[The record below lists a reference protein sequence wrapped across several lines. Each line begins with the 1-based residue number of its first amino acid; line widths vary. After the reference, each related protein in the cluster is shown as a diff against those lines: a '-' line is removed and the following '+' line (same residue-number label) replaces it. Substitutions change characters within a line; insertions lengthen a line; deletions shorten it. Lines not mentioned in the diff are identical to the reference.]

1 MKYLTEKLKA
11 LSTGLLAIAFIVA
24 FTMSCSTGTKD
35 ADGADEAETTEQT
48 TTEEASEHPTEHP
61 SADDTEEADSTVV
74 ESDTT
79 ATE

>member
-24 FTMSCSTGTKD
+24 FTMSCGTGTKD
-35 ADGADEAETTEQT
+35 ADSADEAETTEQ

-61 SADDTEEADSTVV
+61 SADDTEAMDSTAV